1 MNPLSVFSFALRRS
15 WDEWISVVVLSAVW
29 LAAQVL
35 IIPGPPATAAL
46 FAMARRTYDGVYWS
60 AGDVWS
66 AFKELFG
73 PAWKWALPNIVI
85 IGLSLYNIST
95 FWNVP
100 GGVWLVLRAV
110 WLTALLV
117 WLALNLFYW
126 PFRLAAED
134 QSMRNTYANC
144 VRFWLLHP
152 AAAFVL
158 FLVCLIL
165 GVISLPFALP
175 IVLGVIFWIA
185 LVAETAVRRSLEE
198 VATDADG

>member
-1 MNPLSVFSFALRRS
+1 M
-15 WDEWISVVVLSAVW
+15 LSAVW

-46 FAMARRTYDGVYWS
+46 FAMARRTYDGVYWN

-100 GGVWLVLRAV
+100 GGVWLGLRAV